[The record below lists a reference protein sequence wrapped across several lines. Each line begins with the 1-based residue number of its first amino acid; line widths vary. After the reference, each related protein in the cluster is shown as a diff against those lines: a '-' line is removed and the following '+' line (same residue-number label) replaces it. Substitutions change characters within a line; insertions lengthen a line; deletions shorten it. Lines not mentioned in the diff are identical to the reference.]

1 MERGKKLKKKDSPQN
16 RGGKEPT
23 VNYDVNRKGC
33 HKIWETGMVRGT
45 NSIDINFRDTNLN

>member
-1 MERGKKLKKKDSPQN
+1 MERGKKFKKKDSPQN